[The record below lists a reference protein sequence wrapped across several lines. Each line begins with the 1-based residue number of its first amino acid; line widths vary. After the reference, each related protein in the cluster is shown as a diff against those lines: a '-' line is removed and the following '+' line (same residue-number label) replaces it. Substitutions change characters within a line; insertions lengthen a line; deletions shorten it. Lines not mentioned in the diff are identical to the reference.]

1 MKNKLIT
8 LPVISPQEIHKVAKA
23 HGFWDNGIN
32 PEDIPEKLC
41 LIHSEVSEAMEA
53 VRKEPV
59 DYNNFVEELADIVIR
74 VFDLAEAFKLD
85 ILEAIY
91 IKHLINE
98 KRPYKH
104 GKKF

>member
-1 MKNKLIT
+1 
-8 LPVISPQEIHKVAKA
+8 
-23 HGFWDNGIN
+23 
-32 PEDIPEKLC
+32 
-41 LIHSEVSEAMEA
+41 MEA
-53 VRKEPV
+53 VRKDTP

-85 ILEAIY
+85 ILHAIY
-91 IKHLINE
+91 VKHLVNE